1 MKRTPITI
9 TALLALVLAA
19 CGGDQPTPSP
29 TETPAPT
36 PEVTPTP
43 TAEPTAAETSDA
55 QPTDD
60 GDTGSTG
67 SLADLLPDEVGGLS
81 RNETGLTGI
90 EDIMEQA
97 LTAQGIDAED
107 AEFAWAMWGEGELLV
122 TGFRAQGVDDAQFEM
137 LARMLSGSATGGE
150 MSAETTTVGGK
161 QVLEMT
167 SPEAS
172 QTVYVYA
179 TDDAVFTVVS
189 ESAELAEELLS
200 QLP

>member
-1 MKRTPITI
+1 MKRTPMTI

-43 TAEPTAAETSDA
+43 PAEPTEAETSAA

-67 SLADLLPDEVGGLS
+67 SLTDLLPDEVGGLS
-81 RNETGLTGI
+81 RTEAPPGM
-90 EDIMEQA
+90 EDIFETA
-97 LTAQGIDAED
+97 LTAQGIDADD
-107 AEFAWAMWGEGELLV
+107 ADFTWAMWGEGELLV
-122 TGFRAQGVDDAQFEM
+122 TGFRATGLGDAQLEM
-137 LARMLSGSATGGE
+137 LAQMLSGSATGGE
-150 MSAETTTVGGK
+150 MNAETTTVGGK
-161 QVLEMT
+161 QVTEVT

-172 QTVYVYA
+172 QTVYLYVA
-179 TDDAVFTVVS
+179 DDAVFTVVS